1 MKILKFK
8 DYTKIDF
15 NKTNKSKHKTMFP
28 IIYPNN
34 TNNNPDYLRDYI
46 MKICQIHKS
55 ENRALAFAFIVA
67 DLHNPHVNKILHD
80 HNYINA
86 LHEISGK
93 TLTVF
98 FLMDDYVNRTIIDSS
113 NSNRILLELG
123 VQPLNGPKSLMPKE
137 LAKILIE
144 EEILETPCILFFQ
157 VEDYNV
163 TDFFITKLREN
174 RIEDGFLEIKDI
186 IEKAVKCLAQ
196 VKPENYKNS
205 EELFNL
211 IKLEIESSE
220 FWKNAKKVY
229 QSVIKIK
236 EFILP
241 FT

>member
-1 MKILKFK
+1 
-8 DYTKIDF
+8 
-15 NKTNKSKHKTMFP
+15 MFP

-34 TNNNPDYLRDYI
+34 RNANPDNLRDYI
-46 MKICQIHKS
+46 MNVCQTHKA

-67 DLHNPHVNKILHD
+67 DLHNPHVNKILND

-123 VQPLNGPKSLMPKE
+123 VQPLSGPPSLMPKQ

-144 EEILETPCILFFQ
+144 EEILQTPCILFFQ

-186 IEKAVKCLAQ
+186 IEKAVKSLAN
-196 VKPENYKNS
+196 VKPENRKNS
-205 EELFNL
+205 KELFNL
-211 IKLEIESSE
+211 IQQEIESSE
-220 FWKNAKKVY
+220 FWKNANKVY
-229 QSVIKIK
+229 QKVVKLK

-241 FT
+241 FI

>member
-1 MKILKFK
+1 
-8 DYTKIDF
+8 
-15 NKTNKSKHKTMFP
+15 MFP

-34 TNNNPDYLRDYI
+34 KNDNPDNLKDYI
-46 MKICQIHKS
+46 IKVCQTHKV

-98 FLMDDYVNRTIIDSS
+98 FLMDDYVNRRIIDSS

-123 VQPLNGPKSLMPKE
+123 VQPLNGPPSLMPKQ

-144 EEILETPCILFFQ
+144 EEILQTPCILFFQ

-163 TDFFITKLREN
+163 TDFFITKLSES
-174 RIEDGFLEIKDI
+174 RIEDGFIEIKDI
-186 IEKAVKCLAQ
+186 IEKAVTSLKN
-196 VKPENYKNS
+196 VKPENRKNS
-205 EELFNL
+205 KELFNL
-211 IKLEIESSE
+211 IQQEIESSE
-220 FWKNAKKVY
+220 FWKNANKVY
-229 QSVIKIK
+229 QKVVKLK

-241 FT
+241 FI

>member
-1 MKILKFK
+1 
-8 DYTKIDF
+8 
-15 NKTNKSKHKTMFP
+15 MFP

-34 TNNNPDYLRDYI
+34 ENADPNDLRNYLLQV
-46 MKICQIHKS
+46 CETHKA

-86 LHEISGK
+86 LHEISGR

-98 FLMDDYVNRTIIDSS
+98 FLMDDYVNRTILDSS
-113 NSNRILLELG
+113 KSNRILLELE
-123 VQPLNGPKSLMPKE
+123 VQPLGAPPSLMPKQ

-144 EEILETPCILFFQ
+144 EEILETPCVLFFQ

-163 TDFFITKLREN
+163 TEFFITKLREN

-186 IEKAVKCLAQ
+186 IEKAVGSLAK
-196 VKPENYKNS
+196 VEPENYKNS
-205 EELFNL
+205 KELFNL
-211 IKLEIESSE
+211 IQQEIENSE
-220 FWKNAKKVY
+220 FWKKANKFY
-229 QSVIKIK
+229 QKAIKLK

-241 FT
+241 FI

>member
-1 MKILKFK
+1 
-8 DYTKIDF
+8 
-15 NKTNKSKHKTMFP
+15 MFP
-28 IIYPNN
+28 IVYPNN
-34 TNNNPDYLRDYI
+34 KNANPDNLRDYI
-46 MKICQIHKS
+46 MKVCQTHKA
-55 ENRALAFAFIVA
+55 EGRALAFAFIVA

-98 FLMDDYVNRTIIDSS
+98 FLMDDYVNRAIINSS

-123 VQPLNGPKSLMPKE
+123 VEPLSGPPSLMPKQ

-144 EEILETPCILFFQ
+144 EEILQTPCILFFQ
-157 VEDYNV
+157 VEEYNV

-174 RIEDGFLEIKDI
+174 KIEDGFLEIKDI
-186 IEKAVKCLAQ
+186 IEKAVKSLAK
-196 VKPENYKNS
+196 VKPENHKNS
-205 EELFNL
+205 KELFSL
-211 IKLEIESSE
+211 IKQEIESSE
-220 FWKNAKKVY
+220 FWKNATKVY
-229 QSVIKIK
+229 QKIVKLK

>member
-1 MKILKFK
+1 ML
-8 DYTKIDF
+8 
-15 NKTNKSKHKTMFP
+15 P
-28 IIYPNN
+28 IVYPNN
-34 TNNNPDYLRDYI
+34 TNADPDNLRNYI
-46 MKICQIHKS
+46 MQVCQTHKS

-98 FLMDDYVNRTIIDSS
+98 FLMDNYVNRTIIDSS

-123 VQPLNGPKSLMPKE
+123 VQSLNGPPSLMPKQ
-137 LAKILIE
+137 LAEILIE

-163 TDFFITKLREN
+163 TDFFITKLNEN

-186 IEKAVKCLAQ
+186 IEKAVKSLAI
-196 VKPENYKNS
+196 VKPENRKNS
-205 EELFNL
+205 KELFNL
-211 IKLEIESSE
+211 IQLEIESSE
-220 FWKNAKKVY
+220 FWKNANKVY
-229 QSVIKIK
+229 KNVIKLK

-241 FT
+241 FI

>member
-1 MKILKFK
+1 
-8 DYTKIDF
+8 
-15 NKTNKSKHKTMFP
+15 MFP

-34 TNNNPDYLRDYI
+34 KNDNPDNLKDYI
-46 MKICQIHKS
+46 IKVCQTHKV

-98 FLMDDYVNRTIIDSS
+98 FLMDDYVNRRIIDSS

-123 VQPLNGPKSLMPKE
+123 LQPLNGPPSLMPKQ

-144 EEILETPCILFFQ
+144 EEILQTPCILFFQ

-163 TDFFITKLREN
+163 TDFFITKLSES
-174 RIEDGFLEIKDI
+174 RIEDGFIEIKDI
-186 IEKAVKCLAQ
+186 IEKAVTSLKN
-196 VKPENYKNS
+196 VKPENRKNS
-205 EELFNL
+205 KELFNL
-211 IKLEIESSE
+211 IQQEIESSE
-220 FWKNAKKVY
+220 FWKNANKVY
-229 QSVIKIK
+229 QKVVKLK

-241 FT
+241 FI

>member
-1 MKILKFK
+1 
-8 DYTKIDF
+8 
-15 NKTNKSKHKTMFP
+15 MFP

-34 TNNNPDYLRDYI
+34 RNANPDNLREYLI
-46 MKICQIHKS
+46 KVCQTHKA

-67 DLHNPHVNKILHD
+67 DLHNPNVNKILNDHD
-80 HNYINA
+80 YINA

-98 FLMDDYVNRTIIDSS
+98 FLMDNYVNRTIIDSS

-123 VQPLNGPKSLMPKE
+123 VQPLKGPPSLMPKE

-144 EEILETPCILFFQ
+144 EEILQTPCILFFQ

-163 TDFFITKLREN
+163 TEFFITKLREN

-186 IEKAVKCLAQ
+186 IEKAVKSLAK
-196 VKPENYKNS
+196 VEPEYHNNS
-205 EELFNL
+205 KELFNL
-211 IKLEIESSE
+211 IQQEIESSE
-220 FWKNAKKVY
+220 FWKNANKVY
-229 QSVIKIK
+229 KKAVKLK

-241 FT
+241 FI